1 MPTRWTWA
9 RGSRMTTS
17 TARSE
22 APAGPSAAQLLD
34 AFRRYLRDHNLP
46 VTAQRE
52 MVADVLFGSTGHL
65 SADDI
70 DRTLRSRGAN
80 VGKATVYRTLDLL
93 AESGMVTPLDFG
105 EGFRRYERARGRPHH
120 EHLVCLRCGKVIE
133 FVNERLERLKALIAE
148 EYGFR
153 HHHHRL
159 EIYGTCAECQ
169 QQGGAPAPPP
179 PTGPR

>member
-1 MPTRWTWA
+1 MRDPTRQVTA
-9 RGSRMTTS
+9 

-22 APAGPSAAQLLD
+22 APAGPGPAQLLD
-34 AFRRYLRDHNLP
+34 GFRRYLREHNLP

-52 MVADVLFGSTGHL
+52 QVAEVIFGSAGHL

-70 DRTLRSRGAN
+70 ERTLRERGAS

-93 AESGMVTPLDFG
+93 SHSGMITPRDFG
-105 EGFRRYERARGRPHH
+105 EGFRRFERAPGRAHH
-120 EHLVCLRCGKVIE
+120 EHLICVRCGRVIE
-133 FVNERLERLKALIAE
+133 FVNERLERMKALIAE

-159 EIYGTCAECQ
+159 EIFGTCPECQ
-169 QQGGAPAPPP
+169 QREAFAPSTEPS
-179 PTGPR
+179 GPR